1 MNSLIKVTLA
11 KDVEES
17 KLKFPLIVQCKID
30 GTRSIVQNGKLY
42 ARSLKQHENK
52 FVTQQYSN
60 SLFNGLDGEMIL
72 GDNPAAPGLCRNTS
86 SALRT
91 IEGEPVSTFW
101 CFDYITE
108 ETKNLEYYKRYARLT
123 NKVLELNNLGYNFI
137 KLVPS
142 YSAASLSEYQYL
154 RDSFLEQGYE
164 GCIIRDP
171 KAKYKQGRSSSVKP
185 ELWRYKPWSTAE
197 IIVTRL
203 VEEMQNNNQAKVNE
217 LGRTERSSHRENL
230 VGKGT
235 LGAIVGILYNDLLDY
250 KGKVVATKGTEITI
264 ATGSLTEK
272 EKLDLWNNPGK
283 IVGQLCTF
291 DYMSYGLKDNAR
303 FAQYKS
309 LRSLNDL
316 S

>member
-1 MNSLIKVTLA
+1 MTQLIKVTLA

-17 KLKFPLIVQCKID
+17 KLKCPLIIQPKID
-30 GTRSIVQNGKLY
+30 GSRAIVQNGILY
-42 ARSLKQHENK
+42 ARSLKQHENR

-60 SLFNGLDGEMIL
+60 SIFDGLDGEMIL
-72 GDNPAAPGLCRNTS
+72 GDNPSAPDLCRNTS

-91 IEGEPVSTFW
+91 IEGEPVTTFW

-108 ETKNLEYYKRYARLT
+108 ETKNLPYHVRLSLLEK
-123 NKVLELNNLGYNFI
+123 KVKELNNLGYSFI
-137 KLVPS
+137 KIVPE
-142 YSAASLSEYQYL
+142 YDANNLTEYQYL

-185 ELWRYKPWSTAE
+185 DLWRYKPWSTAE

-217 LGRTERSSHRENL
+217 LGRTERSSHKENL

-235 LGAIVGILYNDLLDY
+235 LGAIVGTLYNDLLDY

-272 EKLDLWNNPGK
+272 EKLDLWNNPDK
-283 IVGQLCTF
+283 IVGQLVTF
-291 DYMSYGLKDNAR
+291 SYMSYGLKDNAR
-303 FAQYKS
+303 FAQFES
-309 LRSLNDL
+309 IRSFVDM
-316 S
+316 

>member
-1 MNSLIKVTLA
+1 MSNLIKVTLA

-17 KLKFPLIVQCKID
+17 KLKFPLIIQPKID

-52 FVTQQYSN
+52 FVTQQYS
-60 SLFNGLDGEMIL
+60 SPMFNGLDGEMIV
-72 GDNPAAPGLCRNTS
+72 GDNPAAPDLCRNTS

-91 IEGEPVSTFW
+91 VEGDPATTFW

-108 ETKNLEYYKRYARLT
+108 ETLGMTYSERYNLLDS
-123 NKVLELNNLGYNFI
+123 KVKLLNLHGYSFI
-137 KLVPS
+137 KIVPS
-142 YSAASLSEYQYL
+142 YEANNLAEYQYL

-185 ELWRYKPWSTAE
+185 DLWRYKPWSTAE
-197 IIVTRL
+197 IVVTRL
-203 VEEMQNNNQAKVNE
+203 VEEQQNNNEAKVNE
-217 LGRTERSSHRENL
+217 LGRTERSSHKENL

-235 LGAIVGILYNDLLDY
+235 LGAIVGTLYNDLLDY
-250 KGKVVATKGTEITI
+250 KGKVVAAKGTEITI

-272 EKLDLWNNPGK
+272 EKLDLWNNPDIYDQMAAMGY
-283 IVGQLCTF
+283 T
-291 DYMSYGLKDNAR
+291 
-303 FAQYKS
+303 
-309 LRSLNDL
+309 
-316 S
+316 

>member
-1 MNSLIKVTLA
+1 MSKLIKVTLA
-11 KDVEES
+11 KDVDES
-17 KLKFPLIVQCKID
+17 KLKFPLIIQPKID
-30 GTRSIVQNGKLY
+30 GTRAIVQDGKLY

-60 SLFNGLDGEMIL
+60 PIFNGLDGEMIV
-72 GDNPAAPGLCRNTS
+72 GNNPAAPDLCRNTS

-91 IEGEPVSTFW
+91 IEGEPVTTFW

-108 ETKNLEYYKRYARLT
+108 ETKNLPYFERYEMLAD
-123 NKVLELNNLGYNFI
+123 KIIELNSQGCRFI
-137 KLVPS
+137 DFVPS
-142 YSAASLSEYQYL
+142 YSADNLAEYQYL
-154 RDSFLEQGYE
+154 RDTFLEQGYE

-185 ELWRYKPWSTAE
+185 DLWRYKPWASAE
-197 IIVTRL
+197 IIVTNL

-217 LGRTERSSHRENL
+217 LGRTERSSHKENL

-235 LGAIVGILYNDLLDY
+235 LGAIVGTLYNDLLDY

-272 EKLDLWNNPGK
+272 EKLDFWKNPDK
-283 IVGQLCTF
+283 IVGQLVTF
-291 DYMSYGLKDNAR
+291 SYMSYGLKDNAR
-303 FAQYKS
+303 FAQFES
-309 LRSLNDL
+309 IRSFVDM
-316 S
+316 

>member
-1 MNSLIKVTLA
+1 MNLIKVTLA

-17 KLKFPLIVQCKID
+17 KLKFPLIIQPKID
-30 GTRSIVQNGKLY
+30 AVRAIVQDGKLY

-60 SLFNGLDGEMIL
+60 HIFNGLDGEMIL
-72 GDNPAAPGLCRNTS
+72 GDNPSAPDLCRNTS

-91 IEGEPVSTFW
+91 IEGEPVTTFW

-108 ETKNLEYYKRYARLT
+108 ETKNLPYFERYEMMAD
-123 NKVLELNNLGYNFI
+123 KIIELNSQGYRFMDF
-137 KLVPS
+137 VPS
-142 YSAASLSEYQYL
+142 YSADNLAEYQYL
-154 RDSFLEQGYE
+154 RDVFLEQGYE

-171 KAKYKQGRSSSVKP
+171 EAKYKQGRSSSVKP
-185 ELWRYKPWSTAE
+185 DLWRYKPWSTAE

-217 LGRTERSSHRENL
+217 LGRTERSTHKENL

-235 LGAIVGILYNDLLDY
+235 LGAIVGTLYNDLLDY

-272 EKLDLWNNPGK
+272 EKLDLWNNPDK
-283 IVGQLCTF
+283 IIGQLCTF

-309 LRSLNDL
+309 LRSVNDM
-316 S
+316 